1 MDNREILSRIFWNL
15 NISLRRLSSRAKG
28 LNVSKFTSNV
38 TSNVEVEDR
47 SGARALEFV
56 LFTAFVFVH

>member
-1 MDNREILSRIFWNL
+1 MDNRKILSRIFWNL

-38 TSNVEVEDR
+38 ASNVEVEDR

-56 LFTAFVFVH
+56 LFTALVFVH

>member
-1 MDNREILSRIFWNL
+1 MNNREILIFWNL
-15 NISLRRLSSRAKG
+15 NISLRRLGSSANG
-28 LNVSKFTSNV
+28 LNIGEFTSNV
-38 TSNVEVEDR
+38 ASNVEVEDR

>member
-28 LNVSKFTSNV
+28 LNVSEFTSNV
-38 TSNVEVEDR
+38 ASNVEVEDR
-47 SGARALEFV
+47 GGARTLEFV

>member
-1 MDNREILSRIFWNL
+1 MDNRKILSRIFWNL

-38 TSNVEVEDR
+38 ASNVEVEDR